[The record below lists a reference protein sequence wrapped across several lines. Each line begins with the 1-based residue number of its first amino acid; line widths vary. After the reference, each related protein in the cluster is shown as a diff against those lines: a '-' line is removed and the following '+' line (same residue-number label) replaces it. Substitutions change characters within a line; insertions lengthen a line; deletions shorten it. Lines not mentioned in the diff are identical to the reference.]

1 MPETHM
7 SRQQK
12 SQFIED
18 GFVVIENAINQDVLG
33 YARDLLLE
41 QPLIKDRE
49 LLVTPE
55 LTTHP
60 SILALFNDSVLA
72 DIIRNEMGPYPE
84 VISCQIA
91 VTPPF
96 DTLGGEPGPHVDGSW
111 SGRIPDSMSEIDPI
125 TTRPKNAAK
134 YFGVN
139 DEVRGTNDGQLWLD
153 LERRL
158 SIGSYTALVGV
169 ALNDQLLPGNGQ
181 LAVMRGCHEAVEE
194 AFIKQRDSHGVI

>member
-33 YARDLLLE
+33 RARDLLLE

-96 DTLGGEPGPHVDGSW
+96 DTLGENQDHTSTAVGLVLY
-111 SGRIPDSMSEIDPI
+111 RIQCL
-125 TTRPKNAAK
+125 R
-134 YFGVN
+134 
-139 DEVRGTNDGQLWLD
+139 
-153 LERRL
+153 
-158 SIGSYTALVGV
+158 
-169 ALNDQLLPGNGQ
+169 
-181 LAVMRGCHEAVEE
+181 
-194 AFIKQRDSHGVI
+194 

>member
-33 YARDLLLE
+33 HARDLLLE

-60 SILALFNDSVLA
+60 SICLLYTSPSP
-72 DIIRNEMGPYPE
+72 R
-84 VISCQIA
+84 
-91 VTPPF
+91 
-96 DTLGGEPGPHVDGSW
+96 
-111 SGRIPDSMSEIDPI
+111 
-125 TTRPKNAAK
+125 
-134 YFGVN
+134 
-139 DEVRGTNDGQLWLD
+139 DE
-153 LERRL
+153 
-158 SIGSYTALVGV
+158 
-169 ALNDQLLPGNGQ
+169 
-181 LAVMRGCHEAVEE
+181 
-194 AFIKQRDSHGVI
+194 